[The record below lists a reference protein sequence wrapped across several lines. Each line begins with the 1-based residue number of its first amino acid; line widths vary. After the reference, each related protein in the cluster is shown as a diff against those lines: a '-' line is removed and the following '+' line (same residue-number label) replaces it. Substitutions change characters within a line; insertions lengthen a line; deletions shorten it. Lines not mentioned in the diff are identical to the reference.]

1 MKGKNIVDVHPTS
14 PIENRV
20 ILLLLIDTS
29 STKVYTARVFRTY
42 LQTTPTWS
50 INTPRLI
57 QTGDFEILLYSRI
70 TQQHRNLRLKTH
82 VMGLYNI
89 NINVQYTTIYTYSMV
104 VHVYSGGLVHNDENN
119 IRVS

>member
-1 MKGKNIVDVHPTS
+1 MHPTS

-20 ILLLLIDTS
+20 ILLLLLIDRS
-29 STKVYTARVFRTY
+29 STKVYTAWVFRTY
-42 LQTTPTWS
+42 LPTPTWN

-57 QTGDFEILLYSRI
+57 QTGDFKILLYSRI

-89 NINVQYTTIYTYSMV
+89 YINVQYIITIYII
-104 VHVYSGGLVHNDENN
+104 HLFDGGL
-119 IRVS
+119 RL